1 MRVLRAVLPVVLA
14 AAMLLV
20 GQATAGAKVDV
31 APALQADFAA
41 CAAKIDAAGIKIVND
56 IQRNG
61 KDNKILTGGGDQV
74 LPTDPTAVLIGAGS
88 GGKLYWDPSETAEL
102 EKGVNAEKCAA
113 LVHEGKHLLD
123 YNNGETPRAKCF
135 YTGADGVQQ
144 DTRIAASE
152 VNATYAENQYR
163 RAVGLPPRTQ
173 YALSPLPPNNAPC
186 EKEKP
191 KERPPNSGC
200 SVVAVGAPCAGSNG
214 DPHLTT
220 FDGFRYDQMAA
231 GEFTLVRSQVSGLRI
246 QARQTAFPGSRD
258 VTLNTAVAA
267 EVAGDRVGVYLVD
280 GTMEVHVNAKAV
292 QVPAAGLTL
301 SHRGVVG
308 TDDDAVRVDW
318 PDGSTLEVRPIG
330 RWGLSLIVGLAES
343 HRGKTSG
350 LLGNFNDD
358 DGDDLALS
366 DGKPL
371 GGSGFDDLYPRFA
384 DSWRIGAQ
392 ESLFDYQPGQS
403 TQTFTD
409 RSLPE
414 RPIVAANLPYR
425 KSAELI
431 CRRAGV
437 TDPAVLDGCTI
448 DVALTGQSVFATDAA
463 VAQRVSAAGSVALDS
478 GGAPARTTVQ
488 GNAGQRLF
496 VDAVRSTLPDQCGV
510 LQLVGPDGVKL
521 NTGCLNG
528 GTGYIDGTV
537 LPTSG
542 EYAIVVAPVGSD
554 TGRTELRTY
563 VSTDQALDIEAG
575 GPAVTAT
582 IMSPGAL
589 SSSNFRGSA
598 GQKVFV
604 TASDSTVPDQCA
616 ALQLFGPDGTRI
628 ETGCTAQGN
637 GFLDGIELPTDGEYR
652 IVFDP
657 AGRDTGT
664 VQLRL
669 NTAVDQTG
677 VVRINGSPA
686 TATIG
691 QPGATSRLTFDGAAG
706 QEVTVEATDSTLPG
720 QCGILELRN
729 PSGDVISRGC
739 VVGGSGSTDPVN
751 LPIGGRYTAVVDPA
765 EDGVGSAKIV
775 VRS

>member
-1 MRVLRAVLPVVLA
+1 MRVLRALLVVVLA
-14 AAMLLV
+14 AAMLSAGPAL
-20 GQATAGAKVDV
+20 AGAKVDV

-41 CAAKIDAAGIKIVND
+41 CAKKIDAAGIKIIND
-56 IQRNG
+56 IQSNG

-74 LPTDPTAVLIGAGS
+74 LPTDPTAVLLGQSS
-88 GGKLYWDPSETAEL
+88 GGKLYWDPSETGEL
-102 EKGVNAEKCAA
+102 EKGLPAEKCAT

-123 YNNGETPRAKCF
+123 YNNGKTTRDKCF
-135 YTGADGVQQ
+135 YTGADGVQH
-144 DTRIAASE
+144 DSRIAASE

-163 RAVGLPPRTQ
+163 RAVGLPLRTQ
-173 YALSPLPPNNAPC
+173 YALSPLPPNSAPC

-220 FDGFRYDQMAA
+220 PDGFRYDQMAA
-231 GEFTLVRSQVSGLRI
+231 GEFTLVRSQAPGLRI

-280 GTMEVHVNAKAV
+280 GTMEVHVNTKAV

-301 SHRGVVG
+301 PHRGVVS

-330 RWGLSLIVGLAES
+330 RWGLSLVVGLAS
-343 HRGKTSG
+343 AHRGKTSG
-350 LLGNFNDD
+350 LLGNFN
-358 DGDDLALS
+358 GDDADDLTLS

-371 GGSGFDDLYPRFA
+371 GGNGFDDLYPRFA
-384 DSWRIGAQ
+384 DSWRISAQ
-392 ESLFDYQPGQS
+392 ESLFDYQPGQD
-403 TQTFTD
+403 TATFTD

-414 RPIVAANLPYR
+414 RPVVAADLPYR

-437 TDPAVLDGCTI
+437 TDPAVLDSCI
-448 DVALTGQSVFATDAA
+448 VDVALTGQSVFATDAA
-463 VAQRVSAAGSVALDS
+463 VTQRVFAAGSVTLDS

-488 GNAGQRLF
+488 GVAGQRLF
-496 VDAVRSTLPDQCGV
+496 VDAVDSTLPDQCGV
-510 LQLVGPDGVKL
+510 LQLIGPDGVRL

-542 EYAIVVAPVGSD
+542 EYAIVVAPAGTE
-554 TGRTELRTY
+554 TGRTVLQTY
-563 VSTDQALDIEAG
+563 ASTDEALDIKAG

-582 IMSPGAL
+582 ITAPGAL
-589 SSSNFRGSA
+589 SSSSFRGSA
-598 GQKVFV
+598 GQLVFV
-604 TASDSTVPDQCA
+604 EASDSTVPDQCA

-628 ETGCTAQGN
+628 ETGCLSRGS
-637 GFLDGIELPTDGEYR
+637 GFLDGIELPAEGEYR

-669 NTAVDQTG
+669 IDAVDQTG
-677 VVRINGSPA
+677 TARINGSPV

-691 QPGATSRLTFDGAAG
+691 QPGSTARFTFDGAAG
-706 QEVTVEATDSTLPG
+706 QQITVEATDSTMPG
-720 QCGILELRN
+720 QCGVLELRD

-739 VVGGSGSTDPVN
+739 VVGGSGGTDPVT
-751 LPIGGRYTAVVDPA
+751 LPVSGKYTAVVDPA
-765 EDGVGSAKIV
+765 EDGVGSVKIV